1 MELKDKVAVVT
12 GGASGLGKATV
23 KQLVAS
29 GAKAVIFDI
38 NEDNAAKTVEEV
50 GADNC
55 VFAKVDVTSE
65 ESVQAG
71 IQAAKD
77 AFGGAIHICVNCA
90 GSGDAARTVGRDG
103 PFPLDRF
110 EWVVKLNLIGTF
122 NVLRLCAAEMQNNEP
137 VTEDGER
144 GVIINTGSVAG
155 IDGQI
160 GQAAYSASKAGVIGM
175 TLPIARD
182 LGRLGIR
189 INTICPGVFKTELF
203 SLVPQDMQDRL
214 SANAQFPPRLGA
226 PPEFAKLVQ
235 QLCENGYINGE
246 TIRLDAAMRMPPK

>member
-1 MELKDKVAVVT
+1 MDLKDKIAIVT

-23 KQLVAS
+23 KQLVAA

-38 NEDNAAKTVEEV
+38 NEENAAKTVEEV
-50 GADNC
+50 GAENC
-55 VFAKVDVTSE
+55 LFARVDVTSE

-71 IQAAKD
+71 IKQTLD
-77 AFGGAIHICVNCA
+77 SFGTVHICVNCA
-90 GSGDAARTVGRDG
+90 GSGDAARTVGKNG

-155 IDGQI
+155 LEGQI

-182 LGRLGIR
+182 LGKQGIR

-203 SLVPQDMQDRL
+203 SMVPQDMQDRL
-214 SANAQFPPRLGA
+214 AANAQFPPRLGN
-226 PPEFAKLVQ
+226 PTEFAKLVQ

>member
-1 MELKDKVAVVT
+1 MELKDKVVIVT

-23 KQLVAS
+23 LELVSA

-38 NEDNAAKTVEEV
+38 NDSNANALVEEL
-50 GADNC
+50 GSSNC
-55 VFAKVDVTSE
+55 IFAKVDVTSE
-65 ESVQAG
+65 ESVAAG
-71 IQAAKD
+71 IEVAKS
-77 AFGGAIHICVNCA
+77 AFGAIHACVNCA
-90 GSGDAARTVGRDG
+90 GSGDAARTVGKKG
-103 PFPLDRF
+103 PFPLERF

-160 GQAAYSASKAGVIGM
+160 GQAAYAASKAGIIGM

-182 LGRLGIR
+182 LGKLGIR
-189 INTICPGVFKTELF
+189 INTICPGVFKTELMAAA
-203 SLVPQDMQDRL
+203 PQELIDAL
-214 SANAQFPPRLGA
+214 SANAQFPRRLGK
-226 PPEFAKLVQ
+226 PSEFARLVRH
-235 QLCENGYINGE
+235 LCENTYINGE
-246 TIRLDAAMRMPPK
+246 TIRLDSGMRMPPR